1 MRTQRLTTG
10 WVVCVLLAVCVAGRP
25 ANAAGQYREDAI
37 KAAFLYRFTGYV
49 DWPAGEGA
57 REQFIIAVMGD
68 DTVAA
73 ELAKLL
79 PGHDV
84 RGLPTAVRKI
94 RSIKEIGNAQMLY
107 IGPDYVG
114 DIRAVIG
121 AVPQHVLVV
130 TDSGEGLDDGSAVNF
145 MLVDRRVRFEISLDA
160 AEHAGLKVSSELLS
174 VAARVRGVPQR
185 SETHCEPR
193 TFGEDVGPYCAPRLA
208 GLSP

>member
-1 MRTQRLTTG
+1 MRAQRPTNG
-10 WVVCVLLAVCVAGRP
+10 WVFCVLLALCALTQP
-25 ANAAGQYREDAI
+25 ISAADQYREDAV

-49 DWPAGEGA
+49 DWPIDEATP
-57 REQFIIAVMGD
+57 EQFTIAVLGAD
-68 DTVAA
+68 AVAA

-84 RGLPTAVRKI
+84 DGLPTRVRQV

-107 IGPDYVG
+107 IGPEYSG
-114 DIRAVIG
+114 DMRAAIN
-121 AVPQHVLVV
+121 AVPRHVLVV

-145 MLVDRRVRFEISLDA
+145 LLVDRRVRFEISLDA
-160 AEHAGLKVSSELLS
+160 ADHAGLKVSSELLS

-193 TFGEDVGPYCAPRLA
+193 PFGEDTGPYCVPRLA
-208 GLSP
+208 GL